1 MVLGINPESL
11 EDKVKDSYVW
21 NELYAVRNI
30 RPSFNTKLGFYG
42 GFLYTGVFYWM
53 LRGKEPW
60 TLKHHGK
67 QRKFLCENSHLVAL
81 EIKVATT
88 QSQTEAF
95 NVNNTHDNLTPIYL

>member
-21 NELYAVRNI
+21 KELYAVRNI

-67 QRKFLCENSHLVAL
+67 QRKFLCEKFTSSV
-81 EIKVATT
+81 TRD
-88 QSQTEAF
+88 QSSYDAVTNGGVQCEQY
-95 NVNNTHDNLTPIYL
+95 P

>member
-1 MVLGINPESL
+1 MCQILLDISIVLGINPESL

-21 NELYAVRNI
+21 KELYAVRNI

-67 QRKFLCENSHLVAL
+67 EGKFLRATGRAIRPFSHFR
-81 EIKVATT
+81 
-88 QSQTEAF
+88 QQM
-95 NVNNTHDNLTPIYL
+95 LT